1 MRSSSSSGFDLRGAV
16 EGLRQTFA
24 SPSTAAASPDSR
36 EGEGGDIRA
45 AVLRELSDESMHGYQ
60 IIGAIE
66 ARSGGTWKPT
76 PGSVYPT
83 LQVFDDEGLVSAEQ
97 VGERKVY
104 SLTDTGR
111 LAAVAAAD
119 SAAAASAAADSANGG
134 SAHTGSA
141 YAASGSPKA
150 PQQAWGQGVHGAL
163 ALTKSAAKLAQVM
176 TLVAQTGTSRQ
187 TERAVA
193 VVDEARRKLY
203 AILAEE

>member
-1 MRSSSSSGFDLRGAV
+1 MRSSSSPGFDLRGAV
-16 EGLRQTFA
+16 EGLRQTFS
-24 SPSTAAASPDSR
+24 SPSMADASPDVR
-36 EGEGGDIRA
+36 EGEGEGGDIRA

-60 IIGAIE
+60 IIRAIE
-66 ARSGGTWKPT
+66 ARSGGAWKPT
-76 PGSVYPT
+76 PGAVYPT
-83 LQVFDDEGLVSAEQ
+83 LQVLDDEGLVSAEQ

-111 LAAVAAAD
+111 LAASAAAAAE
-119 SAAAASAAADSANGG
+119 SAAAASAADSAH
-134 SAHTGSA
+134 AGSA

-150 PQQAWGQGVHGAL
+150 PQQPWGQGIHGAL

>member
-1 MRSSSSSGFDLRGAV
+1 MAD
-16 EGLRQTFA
+16 
-24 SPSTAAASPDSR
+24 ASPDVR
-36 EGEGGDIRA
+36 EGDGEGGDIRA
-45 AVLRELSDESMHGYQ
+45 AILRELSEESMHGYQ
-60 IIGAIE
+60 IIRAIE
-66 ARSGGTWKPT
+66 ARSGGAWKPT
-76 PGSVYPT
+76 PGTVYPT
-83 LQVFDDEGLVSAEQ
+83 LQVLDDEGLVSAAQ

-111 LAAVAAAD
+111 FAAAAAD

-134 SAHTGSA
+134 SA

-150 PQQAWGQGVHGAL
+150 PQQPWGQGVHGAL

-176 TLVAQTGTSRQ
+176 TLVAQTGTPRQ

>member
-1 MRSSSSSGFDLRGAV
+1 MRSSSSPGFDLRGAV

-24 SPSTAAASPDSR
+24 SPSTADASSDVR
-36 EGEGGDIRA
+36 EGGDIRA

-60 IIGAIE
+60 IIRAIE
-66 ARSGGTWKPT
+66 ARSGGAWKPT

-83 LQVFDDEGLVSAEQ
+83 LQVLDDEGLVSAEQ

-111 LAAVAAAD
+111 LAAAAAAE
-119 SAAAASAAADSANGG
+119 SAAAASAADSAH
-134 SAHTGSA
+134 AGSA

-176 TLVAQTGTSRQ
+176 TLVAQTGTPRQ